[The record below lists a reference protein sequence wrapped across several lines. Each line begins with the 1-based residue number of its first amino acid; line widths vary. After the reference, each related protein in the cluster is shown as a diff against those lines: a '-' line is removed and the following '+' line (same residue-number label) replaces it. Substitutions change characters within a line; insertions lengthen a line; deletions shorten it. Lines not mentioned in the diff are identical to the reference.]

1 MFRVALETSYSS
13 SRLEYMW
20 TLYSPSGTVIC
31 YSSLYDLP
39 NEALANAEA
48 FVRHFNN
55 PGSTCTLDTKTVE
68 TITGQIKVP
77 NIAPVRH
84 VERKFNV
91 ITGGKQEE

>member
-20 TLYSPSGTVIC
+20 TLYSPGGTVIC

-55 PGSTCTLDTKTVE
+55 PGSTCILDTKTVE
-68 TITGQIKVP
+68 AITGQTKVP
-77 NIAPVRH
+77 NIAPVTQ

-91 ITGGKQEE
+91 IPGGKEE

>member
-20 TLYSPSGTVIC
+20 TLYSPGGAVVC

-39 NEALANAEA
+39 NEALSNAEA

-55 PGSTCTLDTKTVE
+55 PGSTCVLDTKTVE
-68 TITGQIKVP
+68 AITGQTKVP
-77 NIAPVRH
+77 NVAPVRQ

-91 ITGGKQEE
+91 ITGGKEE